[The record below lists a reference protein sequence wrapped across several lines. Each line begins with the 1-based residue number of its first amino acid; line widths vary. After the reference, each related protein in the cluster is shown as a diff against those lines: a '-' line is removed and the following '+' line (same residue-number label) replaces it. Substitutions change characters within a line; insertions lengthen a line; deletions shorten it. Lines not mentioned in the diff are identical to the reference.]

1 MTARQ
6 TTARQTKSASYE
18 VGYGK
23 PPRRTQ
29 FRKGQSGNPGGRP
42 RGRPIEY
49 VKEMA
54 LQEAYRTVIVKQ
66 EDGHAVPMS
75 AVRAVLRSQFE
86 SAAGGNARAQCAVL
100 AMIREL
106 ETDKAFDAR
115 NPQYR
120 RDAVIDAAADRDDAD
135 HDGADDDDADDDE
148 GEADTDE
155 TCTDETCTG
164 EIDTDEIDTDA
175 ETQQEERAKS
185 AAPPSSANST
195 PAAEKRCGPGSEVTG
210 SQLTGNEVTGSEVTD
225 SEVPAA
231 RRRRRGQEGSRG
243 EASGFKERYS
253 VKATRPE
260 GARAFRLHGGSP
272 EGDDAPGSVTR
283 IAGGW
288 DARSPVL
295 RVLRR
300 VRRKK

>member
-18 VGYGK
+18 VGYSK

-54 LQEAYRTVIVKQ
+54 LQEAYRTVIVKR
-66 EDGHAVPMS
+66 EDGDAVPMS

-86 SAAGGNARAQCAVL
+86 SAAGGNARAPCAVL

-185 AAPPSSANST
+185 AAPPSSANSAPPLKNAAAPAVKS
-195 PAAEKRCGPGSEVTG
+195 PAANSPVMKSPAVKSRTVKSPP
-210 SQLTGNEVTGSEVTD
+210 
-225 SEVPAA
+225 PAA
-231 RRRRRGQEGSRG
+231 GVKKGAVARHP
-243 EASGFKERYS
+243 ASKKGTPSK
-253 VKATRPE
+253 
-260 GARAFRLHGGSP
+260 
-272 EGDDAPGSVTR
+272 
-283 IAGGW
+283 
-288 DARSPVL
+288 
-295 RVLRR
+295 RR
-300 VRRKK
+300 VRRERGRSACTAAARKATTRPAASPGLQAGGTPALRSSVSSVA